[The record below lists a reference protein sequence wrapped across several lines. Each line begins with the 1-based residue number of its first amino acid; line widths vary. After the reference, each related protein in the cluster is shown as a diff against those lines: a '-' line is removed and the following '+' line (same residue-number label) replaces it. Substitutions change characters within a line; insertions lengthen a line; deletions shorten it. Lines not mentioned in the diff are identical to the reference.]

1 MIGTGTI
8 INTLAIITGGVLGLF
23 LKKGIQKRFQDIL
36 MLALG
41 LSTMFMAIS
50 GFIEKSLVVSN
61 NTVTTRG
68 TNMLIFS
75 MVAGA
80 LCGEAINIDLRLTQ
94 FGTWLKEK
102 TGNSGDNQFIDAFVT
117 ASLTVCIGAMAVI
130 GSINDGILGDWS
142 ILATKSILDAVIIA
156 IMASAYGKGC
166 IFSCIPVFLFQGS
179 ITLLARL
186 IEPIMTPAALS
197 NLSLVGSV
205 LIFCIGINIAFNKNI
220 KVSNLLPAI
229 FFAVLAT
236 YLPMF

>member
-8 INTLAIITGGVLGLF
+8 INTFSIIAGGLAGLV

-50 GFIEKSLVVSN
+50 GFVKESLVIVD
-61 NTVTTRG
+61 NTVSVQG

-80 LCGEAINIDLRLTQ
+80 LTGEALNIDKRLNQ
-94 FGTWLKEK
+94 FGSWLKMK
-102 TGNSGDNQFIDAFVT
+102 TGNAKDNRFIDGFVT

-130 GSINDGILGDWS
+130 GSISDGILKDWS
-142 ILATKSILDAVIIA
+142 ILATKSILDAIIIA
-156 IMASAYGKGC
+156 IMTSAYGKGC

-179 ITLLARL
+179 ITLLAKL
-186 IEPIMTPAALS
+186 LEPIMTAAALS

-205 LIFCIGINIAFNKNI
+205 LIFCIGINIAFEKNI

-229 FFAVLAT
+229 FFSVIAV

>member
-8 INTLAIITGGVLGLF
+8 INTISIIAGGLAGLV

-41 LSTMFMAIS
+41 LSTMFMAIA
-50 GFIEKSLVVSN
+50 GFVKESLVISN
-61 NTVTTRG
+61 NTISTQG

-80 LCGEAINIDLRLTQ
+80 LVGEALNIDKRLNQ
-94 FGTWLKEK
+94 FGSWLKMK
-102 TGNSGDNQFIDAFVT
+102 TGNAKDNRFIDGFVT

-130 GSINDGILGDWS
+130 GSITDGILGDWS
-142 ILATKSILDAVIIA
+142 ILATKSILDAIIIA

-179 ITLLARL
+179 ITLLAKL
-186 IEPIMTPAALS
+186 LEPIMTAAALS

-205 LIFCIGINIAFNKNI
+205 LIFCIGINIAFEKNI

-229 FFAVLAT
+229 FFSVIAV
-236 YLPMF
+236 YLPML

>member
-8 INTLAIITGGVLGLF
+8 INTFSIIAGGLVGLV

-50 GFIEKSLVVSN
+50 GFVKESLVISN
-61 NTVTTRG
+61 NTISTQG

-80 LCGEAINIDLRLTQ
+80 LVGEALNIDKRLNQ
-94 FGTWLKEK
+94 FGGWLKMK
-102 TGNSGDNQFIDAFVT
+102 TGNAKDNRFIDGFVT

-130 GSINDGILGDWS
+130 GSITDGILGDWS
-142 ILATKSILDAVIIA
+142 ILATKSILDAIIIA

-186 IEPIMTPAALS
+186 VEPIMTAAALS

-205 LIFCIGINIAFNKNI
+205 LIFCIGINIAFEKNI

-229 FFAVLAT
+229 FFSVIAI

>member
-8 INTLAIITGGVLGLF
+8 INTFSIIAGGLVGLV

-50 GFIEKSLVVSN
+50 GFVKESLVISN
-61 NTVTTRG
+61 NTISTQG

-80 LCGEAINIDLRLTQ
+80 LVGEALNIDKRLNQ
-94 FGTWLKEK
+94 FGGWLKMK
-102 TGNSGDNQFIDAFVT
+102 TGNAKDNRFIDGFVT

-130 GSINDGILGDWS
+130 GSITDGILGDWS
-142 ILATKSILDAVIIA
+142 ILATKSILDAIIIA

-186 IEPIMTPAALS
+186 VEPIMTAAALS

-205 LIFCIGINIAFNKNI
+205 LIFCIGINIAFEKNI

-229 FFAVLAT
+229 FFSVIAV
-236 YLPMF
+236 YLPML